1 LERSALFNLETQS
14 EKRFLSF
21 EKKRRSLVFK
31 SIRVGDPKYLQKKVS
46 WKLSTHSSGVV
57 GRAVSELFAFA
68 LLLYV
73 RAMTEKRTMERRRKD
88 DEENNE

>member
-1 LERSALFNLETQS
+1 LC
-14 EKRFLSF
+14 
-21 EKKRRSLVFK
+21 
-31 SIRVGDPKYLQKKVS
+31 GC
-46 WKLSTHSSGVV
+46 
-57 GRAVSELFAFA
+57 LFAFA